1 MSESAVF
8 TYQTRLA
15 LDELQER
22 YLEEYAA
29 LYGRAQRSLFA
40 KMQAGQDLNTLK
52 RSFIRDFGITAR
64 QFNAL
69 RVELQGKI
77 EAVRKRRPGLLKEL
91 KHRICKAESVI
102 RKLETK
108 APGTNKL
115 HQKKRRLAILKA
127 RYAAMQADE
136 ASGKVR
142 LCFGSKRLFRAQFH
156 LQANGYENH
165 EAWLSDWRRSR
176 SNHFFVMGSGDETA
190 GNQSCKAQVENDGTI
205 TLHLRLPNAL
215 ANSQKTL
222 VIRGLHFAYGH
233 ESIVSALQNSRRV
246 SCSTQTGRIT
256 TKRIGSAISYR
267 FVRDNKGWRVFAS
280 VEVPAPR
287 KVTSR
292 LGGAIGIDIN
302 PDHLA
307 VTEGDRH
314 GNFVGTERI
323 DLPLRGKS
331 KHQALAL
338 IANAAATVAKQAKAA
353 GKPVA
358 IERLDLKKRKA
369 ELESVTPDQARTIS
383 AFAYTKIIHHL
394 KSACFRAGVEVIEV
408 NPAYT
413 SVIGA
418 VRFAK
423 PYGISIHQGAALAI
437 ARRGLGF
444 SERLPRRTVVVPVR
458 NCGHVALTLP
468 VRNRERHVWSQW
480 AEVGRR
486 LKAAHAAHVRLR
498 HRLTPLPPE
507 TPAMSAHRGS
517 TVKLRGANRFQRCS
531 GSVVGDVLQ

>member
-1 MSESAVF
+1 MKLSAWARQQGL
-8 TYQTRLA
+8 TYQTAWRMWKEGKLPVPA
-15 LDELQER
+15 EQLPTGTIIVHSEKASAD
-22 YLEEYAA
+22 AGVA
-29 LYGRAQRSLFA
+29 LYA
-40 KMQAGQDLNTLK
+40 
-52 RSFIRDFGITAR
+52 
-64 QFNAL
+64 
-69 RVELQGKI
+69 
-77 EAVRKRRPGLLKEL
+77 
-91 KHRICKAESVI
+91 
-102 RKLETK
+102 
-108 APGTNKL
+108 
-115 HQKKRRLAILKA
+115 
-127 RYAAMQADE
+127 
-136 ASGKVR
+136 
-142 LCFGSKRLFRAQFH
+142 
-156 LQANGYENH
+156 
-165 EAWLSDWRRSR
+165 
-176 SNHFFVMGSGDETA
+176 
-190 GNQSCKAQVENDGTI
+190 
-205 TLHLRLPNAL
+205 
-215 ANSQKTL
+215 
-222 VIRGLHFAYGH
+222 
-233 ESIVSALQNSRRV
+233 RV
-246 SCSTQTGRIT
+246 S
-256 TKRIGSAISYR
+256 SADPKADLDR
-267 FVRDNKGWRVFAS
+267 QMAR
-280 VEVPAPR
+280 
-287 KVTSR
+287 
-292 LGGAIGIDIN
+292 
-302 PDHLA
+302 
-307 VTEGDRH
+307 EGDRH